1 MPVMTALKEQLIDD
15 LWLPQLKEAKKLICP
30 RRRKNAQMSL
40 LTLTDGIDMR
50 EIFRFEEEKL
60 IEKQDV
66 VAWVKTMNK
75 RWRAEVVA
83 SVRYAYDGSVYD
95 DSFLD
100 SSCLVR
106 NHLPYDIINLDFHSQ
121 EPPNEQGRLEKETKK
136 IETIFSL
143 QKQFTC
149 NRFVLIYTTVIDSF
163 ALNMNTIIQVSNTMH
178 VNNWS
183 GLNLDGFTN
192 PVSDFEQKKEFLET
206 FINKISEKYGYK
218 CEGEIKHL
226 SNRIGAGSENLF
238 SLAVIMVNRNE

>member
-1 MPVMTALKEQLIDD
+1 MTTTLKDQLIDN
-15 LWLPQLKEAKKLICP
+15 LWLPQVKEAKKLIHP

-83 SVRYAYDGSVYD
+83 SVGYAYDGPVYD

-100 SSCLVR
+100 SSCLVS
-106 NHLPYDIINLDFHSQ
+106 NNFPYDIINLDFHSQ
-121 EPPNEQGRLEKETKK
+121 EPPNEQGRLEKEMKK

-143 QKQFTC
+143 QKQSAC
-149 NRFVLIYTTVIDSF
+149 NRFVLIYTTIIDSF
-163 ALNMNTIIQVSNTMH
+163 ALNVNAIIQVSDAMH
-178 VNNWS
+178 VIGWS

-192 PVSDFEQKKEFLET
+192 PISDFKQKKEFLEA
-206 FINKISEKYGYK
+206 FINRISEKYGYK

-226 SNRIGAGSENLF
+226 SKRIGADSENLF